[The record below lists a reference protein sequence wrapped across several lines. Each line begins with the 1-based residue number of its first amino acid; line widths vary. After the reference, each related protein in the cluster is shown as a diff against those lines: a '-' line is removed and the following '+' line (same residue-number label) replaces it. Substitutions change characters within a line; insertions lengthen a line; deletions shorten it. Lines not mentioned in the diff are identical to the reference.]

1 MDEQPKQQ
9 QPQPR
14 GISIGFIISLLL
26 VVGLIVLMATL
37 LFGNFSS
44 STTLNEVQFVQALE
58 NNRVLVIEATPKEQ
72 TLMVLEGQ
80 YEYSVEGNI
89 KKGKYYVAIPWDTYY
104 DKDHQYTYTIE
115 SGDEKGKT
123 VVTPAGSSIDNLII
137 DKVQEGA
144 RGITYKVKD
153 PYVTSFWDQWGPT
166 IIMMGASLLLVLFL
180 FSRLSRSVGSSNQ
193 KALDFNRSRAR
204 KETNS
209 KVKFDDVAGCDEEK
223 AEMVELV
230 SYLKEPKKYSK
241 YGAKLPKGVLL
252 VSPSGRKASSPR
264 SSACSIHPTA
274 RSRPT

>member
-89 KKGKYYVAIPWDTYY
+89 KKGK
-104 DKDHQYTYTIE
+104 
-115 SGDEKGKT
+115 
-123 VVTPAGSSIDNLII
+123 
-137 DKVQEGA
+137 
-144 RGITYKVKD
+144 
-153 PYVTSFWDQWGPT
+153 
-166 IIMMGASLLLVLFL
+166 
-180 FSRLSRSVGSSNQ
+180 
-193 KALDFNRSRAR
+193 
-204 KETNS
+204 
-209 KVKFDDVAGCDEEK
+209 
-223 AEMVELV
+223 
-230 SYLKEPKKYSK
+230 
-241 YGAKLPKGVLL
+241 
-252 VSPSGRKASSPR
+252 
-264 SSACSIHPTA
+264 
-274 RSRPT
+274 